1 MVCVQCVT
9 VVSDQQYHDLCYL
22 PSITWVTIA
31 RRVIRAGQV
40 TEMGGTRN
48 TSMDIIL
55 IGKHCREN
63 ITLDTDAYM
72 TGQY

>member
-1 MVCVQCVT
+1 
-9 VVSDQQYHDLCYL
+9 
-22 PSITWVTIA
+22 VTIA